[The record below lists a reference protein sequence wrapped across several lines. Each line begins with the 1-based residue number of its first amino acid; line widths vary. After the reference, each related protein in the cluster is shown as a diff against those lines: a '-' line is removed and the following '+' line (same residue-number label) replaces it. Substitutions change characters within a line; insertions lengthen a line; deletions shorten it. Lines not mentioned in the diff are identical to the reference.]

1 MQVLHVISSMDAK
14 GGGVSQAVRLF
25 IAGSEPGVQH
35 EVVSCDSPDAE
46 WLGKDT
52 FPLHALGPAKF
63 GYAYSPRLL
72 PWLSANFPRFDAVI
86 VHGLWLWP
94 SIATHIAMR
103 KLEKTASLTGNTSST
118 ELTKLT
124 ESEIKPAVLT
134 GLTGASAGSIERSPS
149 EEPND
154 PGSDGKSICEQSQAS
169 SVPED
174 FEPKSPRPNDE
185 SHSDHSVNSVKKV
198 PRCFVMPHGMLDP
211 YFQRAPER
219 RIKAI
224 RNWIYWKLI
233 EHRVINS
240 ADGVLFTCE
249 EEMRLAR
256 EPFRP
261 YNPKAEKVVG
271 LGTEEPPPYAPSMTE
286 AFAKACPDLGDQPY
300 ILFLGRIHP
309 KKGVDM
315 LIRAY
320 KKLETEFTKLAELNA
335 SQTGPTGLSGESC
348 GSVGLSPNEEPTK
361 VDSVGK
367 SICEQSQTSSVSEDF
382 EAKSLRPHD
391 EKSFCSIP
399 SIRSETHPPEH
410 LVAPANSV
418 NPVKKLPAL
427 VIAGPCHDREYLQ
440 RLKQESS
447 VSIREIGGSKNVSVS
462 TNHSVHSVHSVPNC
476 IHFVDMLTGDAKWGA
491 LYGCA
496 AFILPSHQENFGIAV
511 VEALACGK
519 PVLISNKVNI
529 WREIEADGAGLV
541 EDDAIEGT
549 EKLIRRFLTQYPE
562 SHQVSAAANSLNAI
576 AKSCFKKRFSIEQ
589 AAESLCRAIRETTT
603 DSSRQPS
610 S

>member
-1 MQVLHVISSMDAK
+1 MQLLHVISSMDAK

-35 EVVSCDSPDAE
+35 EVVSCDSPDAG
-46 WLGKDT
+46 WLGGDP
-52 FPLHALGPAKF
+52 FPIHALGPGKF

-72 PWLSANFPRFDAVI
+72 PWLAENLPRFDAVI

-94 SIATHIAMR
+94 SVATRIALR
-103 KLEKTASLTGNTSST
+103 KLGKTESLTG
-118 ELTKLT
+118 
-124 ESEIKPAVLT
+124 LT
-134 GLTGASAGSIERSPS
+134 GFSGVTGASAGSIERSPS
-149 EEPND
+149 EEPNE

-174 FEPKSPRPNDE
+174 FESKSQHPDDETESYSSRSLRSSREPSLHSSENSTNPKHR
-185 SHSDHSVNSVKKV
+185 V

-233 EHRVINS
+233 EHRVING

-271 LGTEEPPPYAPSMTE
+271 LGTEEPPPYEPSMTE

-320 KKLETEFTKLAELNA
+320 ARVKAE
-335 SQTGPTGLSGESC
+335 SG
-348 GSVGLSPNEEPTK
+348 NWK
-361 VDSVGK
+361 V
-367 SICEQSQTSSVSEDF
+367 
-382 EAKSLRPHD
+382 
-391 EKSFCSIP
+391 EKSFRVSASSSFPINDQP
-399 SIRSETHPPEH
+399 STINRG
-410 LVAPANSV
+410 L
-418 NPVKKLPAL
+418 LPAL

-440 RLKQESS
+440 KLKDESS
-447 VSIREIGGSKNVSVS
+447 VSIRAICGSKNVSVS

-476 IHFVDMLTGDAKWGA
+476 IHFVDMISGDAKWGA
-491 LYGCA
+491 LYGCD

-519 PVLISNKVNI
+519 PVLLSNKVNI

-541 EDDAIEGT
+541 EDDSDEGT
-549 EKLIRRFLTQYPE
+549 ENLLRRFIAQLTISSQTARR
-562 SHQVSAAANSLNAI
+562 SFVQSFTIQQA
-576 AKSCFKKRFSIEQ
+576 AKSLQLAVQTNSGGAF
-589 AAESLCRAIRETTT
+589 T
-603 DSSRQPS
+603 
-610 S
+610 